1 MYNTKI
7 IKRKVFL
14 SYHHDA
20 DQYYYDEFSRKF
32 HDEYEAVTD
41 NSLDRRVDSDDI
53 DYVMRRIREYYIAGT
68 SCSIVLVGNESWGRK
83 YIDWEIK
90 STLDKQHGLIGVQLP
105 TLLSNSYGQVTVP
118 ARLSDNIDSGYALWV
133 NWADFTASISSC
145 REYIEQANCRSNTL
159 IRNTRERR
167 LRNA

>member
-1 MYNTKI
+1 MHNDRK

-14 SYHHDA
+14 SYHHDG
-20 DQYYYDEFSRKF
+20 DQYYYNEFSNKF

-41 NSLDRRVDSDDI
+41 NSLYRRVDSDDI
-53 DYVMRRIREYYIAGT
+53 DYVMRRIRENYITGT
-68 SCSIVLVGNESWGRK
+68 SCTIVLVGNESWGRK

-90 STLDKQHGLIGVQLP
+90 ATLDKQHGLIGVQLP
-105 TLLSNSYGQVTVP
+105 TLLSNPSGKVNVS
-118 ARLSDNIDSGYALWV
+118 ARLSDNIDSGYGLWV
-133 NWADFTASISSC
+133 DWANFTANTSSC
-145 REYIEQANCRSNTL
+145 MGYIEQAKRCGRAL

>member
-14 SYHHDA
+14 NYHHDG

-53 DYVMRRIREYYIAGT
+53 DYVMRRIRDYYIAGT
-68 SCSIVLVGNESWGRK
+68 SCSIVLVGNESWGIK
-83 YIDWEIK
+83 YIDWDIK

-133 NWADFTASISSC
+133 SWADFTASISSC
-145 REYIEQANCRSNTL
+145 MEYIEQANCRSNTL